1 MLIKLIKYDL
11 RSLNRFLIILHGFL
25 LLMTIFLRI
34 FITGQIHLSTD
45 TDGFLFGLAIV
56 MYTLLITGITFGTSI
71 VIVVRFYRN
80 LFSDEGYL
88 SQTLPVTP
96 GQHLLAKTIS
106 GSIWAMIDY
115 VFILASLYIGIA
127 TPAFMELFYENQGEL
142 MKELGFTGK
151 YADVT
156 AGQIILVL
164 LISGFIGC
172 VGNIV
177 MYYASIVL
185 GQLFSSHRVIGA
197 VACYFAL
204 STLMAVISFIVM
216 FAADLAYGNF
226 AIVPAGTEN
235 SLSLVEYMVRILTFS
250 LALSVITAVVLYI
263 PSYILMKKKLDLN

>member
-164 LISGFIGC
+164 LISGFIG
-172 VGNIV
+172 
-177 MYYASIVL
+177 
-185 GQLFSSHRVIGA
+185 
-197 VACYFAL
+197 
-204 STLMAVISFIVM
+204 
-216 FAADLAYGNF
+216 
-226 AIVPAGTEN
+226 
-235 SLSLVEYMVRILTFS
+235 
-250 LALSVITAVVLYI
+250 
-263 PSYILMKKKLDLN
+263 

>member
-34 FITGQIHLSTD
+34 FITD

-142 MKELGFTGK
+142 MKALGFTGR

-156 AGQIILVL
+156 AGQIVLVL

-177 MYYASIVL
+177 LYYASVVL

-197 VACYFAL
+197 IACYFAL

-226 AIVPAGTEN
+226 AIVPAGTES

-263 PSYILMKKKLDLN
+263 LSYILMKKKLDLN

>member
-1 MLIKLIKYDL
+1 
-11 RSLNRFLIILHGFL
+11 
-25 LLMTIFLRI
+25 
-34 FITGQIHLSTD
+34 
-45 TDGFLFGLAIV
+45 
-56 MYTLLITGITFGTSI
+56 
-71 VIVVRFYRN
+71 
-80 LFSDEGYL
+80 
-88 SQTLPVTP
+88 
-96 GQHLLAKTIS
+96 
-106 GSIWAMIDY
+106 
-115 VFILASLYIGIA
+115 
-127 TPAFMELFYENQGEL
+127 

-197 VACYFAL
+197 IACYFAL

-226 AIVPAGTEN
+226 AIVPAEQK
-235 SLSLVEYMVRILTFS
+235 V
-250 LALSVITAVVLYI
+250 
-263 PSYILMKKKLDLN
+263 P